1 MTQCDIQ
8 KSERERESKRKKEK
22 WTKNKYDTIRI
33 THHNLLH
40 IDGNCT
46 VFSDI
51 TFFRLFDLKNP
62 IVIALEQRML
72 MKTESRS
79 QSKKEESKNNLTI

>member
-1 MTQCDIQ
+1 MRYP
-8 KSERERESKRKKEK
+8 KKGKREKVKEKKDK

-33 THHNLLH
+33 THHNLLY

-51 TFFRLFDLKNP
+51 TIFRLFNLKNS
-62 IVIALEQRML
+62 IVIAIV
-72 MKTESRS
+72 T
-79 QSKKEESKNNLTI
+79 KNVDED

>member
-33 THHNLLH
+33 TNHNLLY

-51 TFFRLFDLKNP
+51 TIFRLFDLKNS
-62 IVIALEQRML
+62 IVIALV
-72 MKTESRS
+72 T
-79 QSKKEESKNNLTI
+79 KNVDEDWMPVPK

>member
-1 MTQCDIQ
+1 MMTQCDIQ
-8 KSERERESKRKKEK
+8 KSERERERVKEEK

-51 TFFRLFDLKNP
+51 TFFRLFDLKKSH
-62 IVIALEQRML
+62 RYSSG
-72 MKTESRS
+72 T
-79 QSKKEESKNNLTI
+79 KNVDED

>member
-8 KSERERESKRKKEK
+8 KSEKERERDREKKEK
-22 WTKNKYDTIRI
+22 WTKNKYDTIPI
-33 THHNLLH
+33 THHNLLC

-51 TFFRLFDLKNP
+51 TIFRLFNLKNS
-62 IVIALEQRML
+62 IVIAIV
-72 MKTESRS
+72 T
-79 QSKKEESKNNLTI
+79 KNVDEDWKPVPK